1 MSESH
6 AQRAIFPSECPRE
19 GSMYTHTGLM
29 VRDIGG
35 HRYHSVKRSR
45 IENGSFP
52 SSDVFSSSGIIQ
64 APVFHSPITS
74 TIAASLPTQSEST
87 FSSKSQCLLRCSP
100 CCFRFLCMVDLK
112 AHILNITWITKCKP
126 ILFV

>member
-29 VRDIGG
+29 VRDMG
-35 HRYHSVKRSR
+35 HRYHNVKRSR
-45 IENGSFP
+45 IETGSFS
-52 SSDVFSSSGIIQ
+52 SSDVFPSSGIIQ

-87 FSSKSQCLLRCSP
+87 FSSKSQCFLR
-100 CCFRFLCMVDLK
+100 
-112 AHILNITWITKCKP
+112 T
-126 ILFV
+126 